1 MKINKKIIFSIII
14 SIFAV
19 SALTAFVCIKN
30 NELILQGEVDTK
42 TVDLASKITGRVK
55 EIYVKEGDIVKAC
68 EPLILLDTP
77 DIEAKYNQAA
87 AQLELAK
94 KEYARLKDLSSDGA
108 VSVQKFDEINAG
120 MKRTQNLQKEMK
132 SYLDE
137 NVIKSPISGQIT
149 NILVE
154 KGELVSA
161 GYTIISIVDN
171 NDNWIVLNLRE
182 DLVSKIKIGT
192 EFDVKI
198 PALDNKPKRVKVYY
212 ISAMGN
218 YTTWRATKIRGDFD
232 LKTFEV
238 RARPIQP
245 IDGMI
250 AGMSAIVDWNKV
262 KK

>member
-1 MKINKKIIFSIII
+1 MNKKTII
-14 SIFAV
+14 SIIAGVLAFG
-19 SALTAFVCIKN
+19 ALTAFVVIKN

-55 EIYVKEGDIVKAC
+55 EIYVKEGDIVKAGD
-68 EPLILLDTP
+68 PLILLDTP
-77 DIEAKYNQAA
+77 DIEAKFEQAA
-87 AQLELAK
+87 AQLELAQ
-94 KEYARLKDLSSDGA
+94 KEYGRIKDLSQEGA

-120 MKRTQNLQKEMK
+120 IKKAGQLQKEMG
-132 SYLDE
+132 SYLEE
-137 NVIKSPISGQIT
+137 NLIKSPISGQIKD
-149 NILVE
+149 IAVE
-154 KGELVSA
+154 VGELAGA
-161 GYTIISIVDN
+161 GYTIISVVDN
-171 NDNWIVLNLRE
+171 SDNWIVLNLRE
-182 DLVSKIKIGT
+182 DLLSKIKIGT

-198 PALDNKPKRVKVYY
+198 PAIGSDSKRVKVYY

-238 RARPIQP
+238 RARPVEP
-245 IDGMI
+245 VEGMV